1 MTERASSSLVQML
14 RKLLRLMSRRMRIQV
29 AGLFA
34 AMSVGAL
41 LEMIGIGAIPA
52 FAALVGSPERVVN
65 NQLVRRY
72 VGDLSGLS
80 HSSLLLY
87 AAGALLALFLI
98 KNLFLFGLLIA
109 QSGFTQRF
117 QATLAVRVLRAY
129 MYAEYHMHLQRN
141 PSELLRNANSE
152 ALEIIASVVM
162 PGMILTMELLT
173 VSAIL
178 SLLFIAAPVA
188 SLFACALLGG
198 TAFIFVKTIRQRL
211 SRYGAQIQ
219 QYRGKMIQAVHES
232 LSSVKMTKILGRE
245 EYFLDTFSSYVNGYV
260 EANRF
265 RQIATEMPRLCLE
278 IVAITGLLGVAAF
291 LTLQGK
297 AAVSITVTL
306 SLLAVALVRA
316 IPSVNRI
323 TSSLATLR
331 FGDFALEA
339 ISKDLAELEEAKQ
352 SAHVTAA
359 RSLTLREQIRFDE
372 VEYRYPGADSSSLK
386 GVSLSIARGSSVA
399 IIGPTG
405 AGKTTMVDL
414 LLGLLPPTR
423 GTIWIDDLDLQGNV
437 GAWQRAVGYVPQDI
451 YLVDNTI
458 RRNIA
463 LGIGDTEIDDDA
475 VTRAMIAAQLES
487 FIESLPLGLETVVGE
502 RGVRISGG
510 QRQRIGIARALY
522 HDPAVLIMDEA
533 TSSLDNETEGLVIQA
548 VERLRGSRTIIV
560 IAHRLSTIRNCDM
573 AFVLRNGSLA
583 ASGPV
588 TDFLDRSLETRP
600 LTPVH

>member
-1 MTERASSSLVQML
+1 MAERAPSSLVQMV
-14 RKLLRLMSRRMRIQV
+14 RKLLRLMSSRQRAQV

-34 AMSVGAL
+34 AMSIGAL
-41 LEMIGIGAIPA
+41 LEMVGIGAIPA
-52 FAALVGSPERVVN
+52 FAALVGSPERVVS
-65 NQLVRRY
+65 NQLVRKY
-72 VGDLSGLS
+72 VGDLSGLP
-80 HSSLLLY
+80 HSRLLLY
-87 AAGALLALFLI
+87 AAGGLLALFLI
-98 KNLFLFGLLIA
+98 KNVFLFGLLIA

-129 MYAEYHMHLQRN
+129 LYAAYHMHLQRN

-178 SLLFIAAPVA
+178 TLLFLAAPES

-211 SRYGAQIQ
+211 LRYGAQIQ

-245 EYFLDTFSSYVNGYV
+245 EYFLDTFGSYVNGYV

-297 AAVSITVTL
+297 SAVSITVTL

-339 ISKDLAELEEAKQ
+339 ISKDLAELEGAKQ
-352 SAHVTAA
+352 STHIAEQQA
-359 RSLTLREQIRFDE
+359 LTLREQIRFDE

-386 GVSLSIARGSSVA
+386 GVSLCIARGSSVA

-405 AGKTTMVDL
+405 AGKTTLVDL
-414 LLGLLPPTR
+414 LLGLLPPTH
-423 GTIWIDDLDLQGNV
+423 GTIWIDDLDLQASV
-437 GAWQRAVGYVPQDI
+437 GAWQRSVGYVPQDI
-451 YLVDNTI
+451 YLLDNTI

-463 LGIGDTEIDDDA
+463 LGIPDAEIDAEA
-475 VTRAMIAAQLES
+475 VKRAVEAAQLEA
-487 FIESLPLGLETVVGE
+487 FIDSLPLGLETVVGE

-522 HDPAVLIMDEA
+522 HDPSVLIMDEA

-548 VERLRGSRTIIV
+548 VERLRGSRTIVV

-573 AFVLRNGSLA
+573 AFVLRDGALA

-588 TDFLDRSLETRP
+588 ADFMDRSHETRP